1 MNLQKSVDILLVSE
15 SHLTPRVSNATVNIP
30 GFEILRNDS
39 GDTAKHGV
47 CAFVRRSIQVDCV
60 DASHPNVLSFRL
72 VMFDIFVLV
81 VYRPPSN
88 TQEQND
94 ALTHF
99 LIDSCAE
106 KEAIIAGDFNLPSL
120 DWSNTQMIRSA
131 SPADLKFVNTFD
143 TLGLTQWITVPTF
156 PLSSNMLDLLLMTDP
171 DRIGTVSMEALPPGC
186 DHCSI
191 HCDYIFDTDVHVRAQ
206 ASQRYAWHRGNY
218 PIINRLLQ
226 NIDWDYE
233 LDQLSPNAAFVKLKD
248 ILEPL
253 IVQYIPLCK
262 HTENHR
268 LPWSRNPPTSLKNQR
283 KHAWEEYKDNRSMHG
298 RHSAITSSS
307 LQSFLQANKALRNF
321 AFTSQVNYER
331 SLIARTKDNPRL
343 LHSYIRHKKQY
354 RSSVGPIQVGP
365 NSTTDDPKEMADCFL
380 HAFASVFS
388 TGVSGS
394 PAKHQTC
401 PDSVLLDGIDFTLD
415 DVGAVLNN
423 LDPNSSMGPDG
434 LHPQLLKSCSETLAY
449 PLHKIFQ
456 ISLKEGSLP
465 QEWKTS
471 IVIPIFKKGSRYDP
485 LNYRPVSLT
494 SVPGK
499 CLERLVCQEVYQFLA
514 DHDVLAKE
522 QFGFRPGRST
532 EDQLLLTYDDI
543 TKNLDVGHVTDL
555 ILFDFSKA
563 FDKVDHS
570 ILLQKLR
577 CLRFG
582 DQIFNWIRDFL
593 IGRSMRVMAKDTCS
607 EPAEVLS
614 GVPQGS
620 VLGPVLFLLFINHV
634 AANLSCK
641 YMIFADDL
649 KVYTRIDPCD
659 TSEEQANAFQEDVR
673 RLNETADSWGLKMN
687 LKKTVALR
695 FRRRFHPVT
704 PPLYMLGD
712 RVIPVVSSQTDLGV
726 IIDDTLK
733 FHEHA
738 QSAAR
743 KAGAIA
749 HNLLKST
756 VCRSSDFMIYLL
768 KAHIRPILEY
778 ASVVWNT
785 SYAQDRRRLESVQR
799 LWTRHVLGL
808 EKKEYG
814 ERLKALDLF
823 SVEGRMLRADL
834 VKCWKIFHGH
844 SPIQPSMLWDINNNA
859 RTRGHRFRIKVNRCE
874 IDARARFFSNRIIG
888 DWNSLPEKVAGADTL
903 GKFKTGLAAVLG
915 ERLFH
920 YTA

>member
-94 ALTHF
+94 ALIHF

-106 KEAIIAGDFNLPSL
+106 REAIIAGDFNLPSL

-156 PLSSNMLDLLLMTDP
+156 PRSSNMLDLLLTTDP
-171 DRIGTVSMEALPPGC
+171 DRIGAVSVEAPPPGC

-343 LHSYIRHKKQY
+343 LHSYIRHKKTVQVICGPHSGGTQQY
-354 RSSVGPIQVGP
+354 
-365 NSTTDDPKEMADCFL
+365 
-380 HAFASVFS
+380 
-388 TGVSGS
+388 
-394 PAKHQTC
+394 
-401 PDSVLLDGIDFTLD
+401 
-415 DVGAVLNN
+415 
-423 LDPNSSMGPDG
+423 
-434 LHPQLLKSCSETLAY
+434 
-449 PLHKIFQ
+449 
-456 ISLKEGSLP
+456 
-465 QEWKTS
+465 
-471 IVIPIFKKGSRYDP
+471 
-485 LNYRPVSLT
+485 
-494 SVPGK
+494 
-499 CLERLVCQEVYQFLA
+499 
-514 DHDVLAKE
+514 
-522 QFGFRPGRST
+522 
-532 EDQLLLTYDDI
+532 
-543 TKNLDVGHVTDL
+543 
-555 ILFDFSKA
+555 
-563 FDKVDHS
+563 
-570 ILLQKLR
+570 
-577 CLRFG
+577 
-582 DQIFNWIRDFL
+582 
-593 IGRSMRVMAKDTCS
+593 
-607 EPAEVLS
+607 
-614 GVPQGS
+614 
-620 VLGPVLFLLFINHV
+620 
-634 AANLSCK
+634 
-641 YMIFADDL
+641 
-649 KVYTRIDPCD
+649 
-659 TSEEQANAFQEDVR
+659 
-673 RLNETADSWGLKMN
+673 
-687 LKKTVALR
+687 
-695 FRRRFHPVT
+695 
-704 PPLYMLGD
+704 
-712 RVIPVVSSQTDLGV
+712 
-726 IIDDTLK
+726 
-733 FHEHA
+733 
-738 QSAAR
+738 
-743 KAGAIA
+743 
-749 HNLLKST
+749 
-756 VCRSSDFMIYLL
+756 
-768 KAHIRPILEY
+768 
-778 ASVVWNT
+778 
-785 SYAQDRRRLESVQR
+785 
-799 LWTRHVLGL
+799 
-808 EKKEYG
+808 
-814 ERLKALDLF
+814 
-823 SVEGRMLRADL
+823 
-834 VKCWKIFHGH
+834 
-844 SPIQPSMLWDINNNA
+844 
-859 RTRGHRFRIKVNRCE
+859 HR
-874 IDARARFFSNRIIG
+874 
-888 DWNSLPEKVAGADTL
+888 
-903 GKFKTGLAAVLG
+903 
-915 ERLFH
+915 
-920 YTA
+920 